1 MDIIKHISVFNPQLV
16 GGRVAVIGVG
26 ALGSA
31 LSLQLAKLGLTL
43 DLFDHDK
50 IEGHNIA
57 NQVLYGD
64 ADLGENKVDRAADL
78 LVQLTGLSHQ
88 GHPEK
93 VCTKNQIRGYTAVFV
108 CVDSMEQRTAIT
120 RLLFCSGVKLLIE
133 GRMGARGGAAYCL
146 DAEDPVQMTE
156 YQAELY
162 QDSDV
167 VVDRAACGTIQ
178 SVVSTA
184 SMAASWMA
192 WLFIQ
197 HVMEDPNR
205 VNEIMFGVSPPI
217 LTSRRFN
224 TSSSI

>member
-1 MDIIKHISVFNPQLV
+1 MDILKHLAVFDPQRV
-16 GGRVAVIGVG
+16 VGRVAVVGVG

-31 LSLQLAKLGLTL
+31 LALQLAKLGLKL

-50 IEGHNIA
+50 IEPHNIA

-64 ADLGENKVDRAADL
+64 ADVGDYKAIRAADRL
-78 LVQLTGLSHQ
+78 LQLTSTNH
-88 GHPEK
+88 HAVTTK
-93 VCTKNQIRGYTAVFV
+93 VTTKSQIRGYSAVFV
-108 CVDSMEQRTAIT
+108 CVDSMEQRSAIT
-120 RLLFCSGVKLLIE
+120 RLLFCSGVKWLCE
-133 GRMGARGGAAYCL
+133 GRMGARGGAAYCM
-146 DAEDPVQMTE
+146 DAEDPVQMDE

-162 QDSDV
+162 PDSDV

-197 HVMEDPNR
+197 FVMNDPNR
-205 VNEIMFGVSPPI
+205 VNEIMFGVSPPV

-224 TSSSI
+224 TSNSV